1 MSPPPPP
8 KKIQNVYLPPEYI
21 RAGERL
27 MAERATWTDGQR
39 VTFAEQHARP
49 AEDRAYWRGW
59 RDCFITALIGLIA
72 GTLLAAILMSI

>member
-1 MSPPPPP
+1 
-8 KKIQNVYLPPEYI
+8 
-21 RAGERL
+21 
-27 MAERATWTDGQR
+27 MAERTAWTDGQR